1 MNRNRQPAGTSI
13 GGQWAPGAAGEV
25 TDDLL
30 EEDMTPANPFSE
42 EERAKRVEAL
52 FSSRGMV
59 DAATLHRG
67 YTDPERDSASEWWGN
82 TDSTGAYHASNRVP
96 KMERDAGGI
105 TQDNDGFK
113 KEGASSYRK
122 TYSSSDGH
130 DLRMPSKASI
140 NRMAKTVTPGAPFD
154 VPFEYSD
161 AKGKTQAGWMR
172 MRKSAD
178 GTWSADAL
186 GEEGYGRRVWSER
199 AAEMATSTLEGRRAA
214 PVGKDGRVMSSKDLA
229 SRYHDRKQERLAS
242 IKRTPVKSSFI
253 ATADYSDKRG
263 TMIVG
268 MKNGRNYE
276 YKVPKSAYKA
286 MMTSSSPG
294 KVYNELV
301 KPVGE
306 SRQIDQCSMCNKLS
320 VNIAQHS
327 CGGAVD
333 PSQAKR
339 NSESDAKR
347 LSMAG
352 RVTMDSMPRRYQV

>member
-1 MNRNRQPAGTSI
+1 PTHAL
-13 GGQWAPGAAGEV
+13 AP
-25 TDDLL
+25 
-30 EEDMTPANPFSE
+30 
-42 EERAKRVEAL
+42 RYVEL
-52 FSSRGMV
+52 
-59 DAATLHRG
+59 
-67 YTDPERDSASEWWGN
+67 
-82 TDSTGAYHASNRVP
+82 
-96 KMERDAGGI
+96 
-105 TQDNDGFK
+105 
-113 KEGASSYRK
+113 
-122 TYSSSDGH
+122 
-130 DLRMPSKASI
+130 
-140 NRMAKTVTPGAPFD
+140 
-154 VPFEYSD
+154 
-161 AKGKTQAGWMR
+161 
-172 MRKSAD
+172 
-178 GTWSADAL
+178 
-186 GEEGYGRRVWSER
+186 
-199 AAEMATSTLEGRRAA
+199 
-214 PVGKDGRVMSSKDLA
+214 
-229 SRYHDRKQERLAS
+229 KQERRES
-242 IKRTPVKSSFI
+242 IKRTPLTASFV
-253 ATADYSDKRG
+253 ATGDYSDKRG

-306 SRQIDQCSMCNKLS
+306 SRQIDQRSMCNKLS